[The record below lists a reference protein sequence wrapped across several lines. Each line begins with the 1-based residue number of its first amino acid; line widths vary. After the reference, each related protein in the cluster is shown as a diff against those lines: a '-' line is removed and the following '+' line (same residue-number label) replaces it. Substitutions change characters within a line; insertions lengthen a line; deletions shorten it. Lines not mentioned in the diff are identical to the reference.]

1 MAKSVTVHW
10 FKRRA
15 MKYYFISVDMSS
27 LLQVV
32 FNVSFRNETR
42 LVKVI
47 LRCINK
53 KAAGFYQQ
61 LSVNGVSK
69 FTSC

>member
-1 MAKSVTVHW
+1 MAKSVTVHL
-10 FKRRA
+10 FKRHA
-15 MKYYFISVDMSS
+15 MKYYFISVDMYVCQ
-27 LLQVV
+27 QVG
-32 FNVSFRNETR
+32 FNVTFRKETG

-61 LSVNGVSK
+61 LSVKDESM
-69 FTSC
+69 FTSY

>member
-1 MAKSVTVHW
+1 MAKSVTVHL

-15 MKYYFISVDMSS
+15 MKYYFINVEMSAGR
-27 LLQVV
+27 QAG
-32 FNVSFRNETR
+32 FNVTFRKESR

-69 FTSC
+69 FTSY

>member
-1 MAKSVTVHW
+1 MAKSVTVHL

-15 MKYYFISVDMSS
+15 MKYYFISVDMSACQ
-27 LLQVV
+27 LAG
-32 FNVSFRNETR
+32 FNVTFRKETR
-42 LVKVI
+42 LAKVI

-69 FTSC
+69 FTSY